1 MMVAIAVAA
10 LPVGATAQAREASD
24 DNDRA
29 VHAFLS
35 AVDLGEVQ
43 TSRLATERATN
54 AEVRTFAQSMIADHS
69 SALHTREM
77 LMQTENSGL
86 VQRMAH
92 VEGAE
97 GVRPH
102 SNPAAGGI
110 AGAGQAAAGP
120 AATGGGTATSQVPV
134 GPNANSNPAAA
145 STVAGQASAST
156 DGHGAAHAGHGN
168 TQGSGQAQGGAQG
181 QGNMQGGAHAGHGN
195 MQGGGQAQG
204 GGNMQGGAHTAHA
217 LPPGVTPEM
226 VQQLEAML
234 AAHPMSRPVME
245 ANMRNM
251 QVLQGVTGP
260 QFDKSYMD
268 AQIGAHRYALQN
280 IDRML
285 AQTGALGDDIRGTLQ
300 QMRTAVASH
309 LQMAEQIRARL
320 M

>member
-1 MMVAIAVAA
+1 MKLQGMMVAIAVAA
-10 LPVGATAQAREASD
+10 LPMGATAQAREASD

-92 VEGAE
+92 TEGSE

-110 AGAGQAAAGP
+110 AGAGQAAGGP
-120 AATGGGTATSQVPV
+120 AATGGGTASAQVPV

-145 STVAGQASAST
+145 STVAGQASASN
-156 DGHGAAHAGHGN
+156 DGHGA
-168 TQGSGQAQGGAQG
+168 
-181 QGNMQGGAHAGHGN
+181 AHAGHGN

-204 GGNMQGGAHTAHA
+204 QGAAHAGHGNMQGGAHANGDMH

-226 VQQLEAML
+226 VAQLEAML
-234 AAHPMSRPVME
+234 TEHPMSRPVME

-285 AQTGALGDDIRGTLQ
+285 AQTGALGDDIRGALQ

-320 M
+320 MCAGERVSG

>member
-1 MMVAIAVAA
+1 MRLQGMMVALALVA
-10 LPVGATAQAREASD
+10 LPAGAAAQAREASD

-43 TSRLATERATN
+43 MSALATERATN
-54 AEVRTFAQSMIADHS
+54 AEVRAFAQSMIADHS
-69 SALHTREM
+69 NALHTREM

-92 VEGAE
+92 GGERGNM
-97 GVRPH
+97 PH

-110 AGAGQAAAGP
+110 AGTASSVDAAAAGQGPGQAAPAPAQGPQMVAGQ
-120 AATGGGTATSQVPV
+120 SQV
-134 GPNANSNPAAA
+134 GHSNPAAQG
-145 STVAGQASAST
+145 VAGQTTASGGNAHA
-156 DGHGAAHAGHGN
+156 HGNDHPHPQGDAQAQAQAGAHAGHGN
-168 TQGSGQAQGGAQG
+168 MA
-181 QGNMQGGAHAGHGN
+181 GGAHAGHGN
-195 MQGGGQAQG
+195 MAGM
-204 GGNMQGGAHTAHA
+204 N
-217 LPPGVTPEM
+217 LPPGVTPAM
-226 VQQLEAML
+226 VQQLEATL

-245 ANMRNM
+245 ANARNM
-251 QVLQGVTGP
+251 SVLQGVNGP
-260 QFDKSYMD
+260 QFDTSYMD

-300 QMRTAVASH
+300 QMRTAVAGH
-309 LQMAEQIRARL
+309 LQQAEQIRARL

>member
-92 VEGAE
+92 AEGSE

-110 AGAGQAAAGP
+110 AGAGQAAGGP
-120 AATGGGTATSQVPV
+120 AATGGGTATAQVPV

-156 DGHGAAHAGHGN
+156 GGHGAHAGHGN
-168 TQGSGQAQGGAQG
+168 T
-181 QGNMQGGAHAGHGN
+181 QGGAHAGHGN
-195 MQGGGQAQG
+195 MQGGGHA
-204 GGNMQGGAHTAHA
+204 AHA

-245 ANMRNM
+245 ANMRNL

-268 AQIGAHRYALQN
+268 AQIGAHRYALSN